1 MEKYVFSG
9 QMQDIMMDMIQDIPG
24 FPPLNLL
31 ISQVD
36 RGGVKKY
43 VEWKKQGRIGWLFI
57 DSGAFSVHTGKAK
70 CTVDEY
76 IDLLN
81 SIDEYYDVC
90 AQLDTIPGTYKQ
102 PKKPEDYVESAEK
115 SWNNYLYMRSKLKS
129 PEKVMPVFHYGE
141 DFSALQRMLEW
152 KDENGNHLDYIG
164 ISPAND
170 VAQKLKN
177 HYMAQVNHIIETSSN
192 PNVKTHLYGMTSL
205 DALSKYKCYSADSI
219 THRLLAGFNKIL
231 SPTYGII
238 STSKEVKIN
247 NGLDKASFDYFC
259 DDYDLD
265 IVKKELAECN
275 MTWEQVQES
284 SAPRAVFNMW
294 AVLKLTQTKYA
305 YNPSS
310 AVKLPK
316 RLF

>member
-1 MEKYVFSG
+1 MERYVFSG
-9 QMQDIMMDMIQDIPG
+9 AMQDIMIDMIKNIPN
-24 FPPLNLL
+24 FPPLSLL

-36 RGGVKKY
+36 RSGVKKY
-43 VEWKKQGRIGWLFI
+43 VKWKEEGIISWLFI

-76 IDLLN
+76 IELLN

-90 AQLDTIPGTYKQ
+90 AQLDTIPGQFQK
-102 PKKPEDYVESAEK
+102 PKTPEDYVESAEK
-115 SWNNYLYMRSKLKS
+115 SWDNYLYMRSKVKS
-129 PEKVMPVFHYGE
+129 PEKIMPVFHYGE

-152 KDENGNHLDYIG
+152 KDENGKHLDYIG

-170 VAQKLKN
+170 VNQKLKN
-177 HYMAQVNHIIETSSN
+177 HYMAQVNHIIECSSN

-219 THRLLAGFNKIL
+219 THRLLAGYNKII
-231 SPTYGII
+231 SPTYGTI

-259 DDYDLD
+259 DDYDLQV
-265 IVKKELAECN
+265 VKDELAECN
-275 MTWEQVQES
+275 LTWEQVQET
-284 SAPRAVFNMW
+284 SAARAVFNMW
-294 AVLKLTQTKYA
+294 SILKLSSTKFA
-305 YNPSS
+305 YHPDT